1 MYSSY
6 KKVTMG
12 EFMTTKQAVTGME
25 LPCCPAEV
33 TLRVI
38 GGKWKPVILWHLK
51 DGVKRFSE
59 LKRAIPGITQRML
72 SQQLRELESDGVLLR
87 KVYAQ
92 VPPKVEYTLTEF
104 GRTLQPILRLM
115 CKWGEEHSRRV
126 QNRARTGA
134 LAA

>member
-1 MYSSY
+1 MAANEN
-6 KKVTMG
+6 M
-12 EFMTTKQAVTGME
+12 
-25 LPCCPAEV
+25 CPAEI

-59 LKRAIPGITQRML
+59 LKRAIPGVTQRML
-72 SQQLRELESDGVLLR
+72 SQQLRELERDGVVLR

-104 GRTLQPILRLM
+104 GRTLQPILRMM
-115 CKWGEEHSRRV
+115 CKWGAEHARRV
-126 QNRARTGA
+126 HNRSKSTAQA
-134 LAA
+134 S

>member
-1 MYSSY
+1 MAPRTS
-6 KKVTMG
+6 
-12 EFMTTKQAVTGME
+12 E
-25 LPCCPAEV
+25 CPAEV

-59 LKRAIPGITQRML
+59 LKRAIPGVTQRML
-72 SQQLRELESDGVLLR
+72 SQQLRELERDGVVLR

-92 VPPKVEYTLTEF
+92 VPPKVEYGLTEF
-104 GRTLQPILRLM
+104 GRTLHPILRMM
-115 CKWGEEHSRRV
+115 CKWGAEHSRRV
-126 QNRARTGA
+126 QNRARANAQTA